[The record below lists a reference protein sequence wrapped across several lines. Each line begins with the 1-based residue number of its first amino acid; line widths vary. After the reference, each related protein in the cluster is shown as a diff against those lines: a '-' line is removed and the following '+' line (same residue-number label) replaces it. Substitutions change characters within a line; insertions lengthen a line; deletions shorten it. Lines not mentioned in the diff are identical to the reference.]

1 MAEQTI
7 RLEGAASPQA
17 ICQAVDAAYPQHTF
31 TPEDF
36 LRKDNADEIGM
47 DANFAAQ
54 SFWKDVRVRFFRK
67 KSAVLGLV
75 LILVIVAL
83 AIAGPHMT
91 GYTYSGQDL
100 SQKNFAPRVPGIE
113 ALGILDGTE
122 TMRTTTGTRTVN
134 AYQEKGKLDV
144 YYWFGSDLYGRDIW
158 TRTWEGA
165 RVSLLIAVAA
175 AVIDMVIGM
184 SYGLVSG
191 YFGGRT
197 DMVMQRFLEIANGIP
212 RLVIV
217 TLLLLVLQPG
227 MLTIIFALML
237 TEWVGMSRIARAE
250 MLKLKDQEFVLASRT
265 LGAGSFF
272 IIFREILPNI
282 IGPIITQVMFSI
294 PTAIFTE
301 AFLSFVGLGI
311 PVPQCS
317 LGSLISE
324 LYNSF
329 TTHPYQI
336 IPPIVV
342 MSLLMLSFNL
352 VADGLREALDPKMK
366 SM

>member
-1 MAEQTI
+1 MTKAKTVNI
-7 RLEGAASPQA
+7 SKTADAYIP
-17 ICQAVDAAYPQHTF
+17 VDA
-31 TPEDF
+31 DF
-36 LRKDNADEIGM
+36 KLKNNANEIEIDE
-47 DANFAAQ
+47 NYAAQ
-54 SFWKDVRVRFFRK
+54 NFWKDVFIRYFRK
-67 KSAVLGLV
+67 ASAVIGLV
-75 LILVIVAL
+75 LIVVITLL
-83 AIAGPHMT
+83 AVVGPGMNP
-91 GYTYSGQDL
+91 YTYSGQEL
-100 SQKNFAPRVPGIE
+100 SQKNFAPRIKALEKFGIF
-113 ALGILDGTE
+113 DGSE
-122 TMRTTTGTRTVN
+122 TISTTTGSKTIN
-134 AYQEKGKLDV
+134 YYIEKGLNDV
-144 YYWFGSDLYGRDIW
+144 EYWFGSDNFGRDIW

-165 RVSLLIAVAA
+165 RVSLIIAIAA
-175 AVIDMVIGM
+175 AIIDMVIGM
-184 SYGLVSG
+184 SYGLISG
-191 YFGGRT
+191 YFGGKV
-197 DMVMQRFLEIANGIP
+197 DIVMQRFLEVANGIP

-227 MLTIIFALML
+227 MLTIICALML

-250 MLKLKDQEFVLASRT
+250 MLKLKEQEFVLASRT
-265 LGAGSFF
+265 LGAGHFF
-272 IIFREILPNI
+272 IIFREVLPNI

-324 LYNSF
+324 GFNSF

-342 MSLLMLSFNL
+342 MALLMLSFNL

-366 SM
+366 EI

>member
-1 MAEQTI
+1 M
-7 RLEGAASPQA
+7 P
-17 ICQAVDAAYPQHTF
+17 
-31 TPEDF
+31 
-36 LRKDNADEIGM
+36 
-47 DANFAAQ
+47 
-54 SFWKDVRVRFFRK
+54 
-67 KSAVLGLV
+67 
-75 LILVIVAL
+75 
-83 AIAGPHMT
+83 
-91 GYTYSGQDL
+91 
-100 SQKNFAPRVPGIE
+100 
-113 ALGILDGTE
+113 
-122 TMRTTTGTRTVN
+122 
-134 AYQEKGKLDV
+134 
-144 YYWFGSDLYGRDIW
+144 
-158 TRTWEGA
+158 
-165 RVSLLIAVAA
+165 
-175 AVIDMVIGM
+175 
-184 SYGLVSG
+184 
-191 YFGGRT
+191 
-197 DMVMQRFLEIANGIP
+197 RFLEVANGIP

-227 MLTIIFALML
+227 MITIIFALML

-272 IIFREILPNI
+272 IIFKEVLPNI

-342 MSLLMLSFNL
+342 KCLAQAVGQQVEAEHQQAHDHVGRDDLIGMGGESVVQLT
-352 VADGLREALDPKMK
+352 GLPDQ
-366 SM
+366 

>member
-1 MAEQTI
+1 MNSTASNT
-7 RLEGAASPQA
+7 AAATPYVP
-17 ICQAVDAAYPQHTF
+17 VDA
-31 TPEDF
+31 DF
-36 LRKDNADEIGM
+36 RLKDNAGEIGI
-47 DANFAAQ
+47 DNNFSAQ
-54 SFWKDVRVRFFRK
+54 GFWKDVFVRYFK
-67 KSAVLGLV
+67 KTSAVIG
-75 LILVIVAL
+75 LILIIVISIMAAV
-83 AIAGPHMT
+83 GPGMNS
-91 GYTYSGQDL
+91 YTYSEQNL
-100 SQKNFAPRVPGIE
+100 SQKNLAPRIKGLEKFGIFDGDE
-113 ALGILDGTE
+113 TMTTTSGSKTVNYYEEKDLDG
-122 TMRTTTGTRTVN
+122 
-134 AYQEKGKLDV
+134 V
-144 YYWFGSDLYGRDIW
+144 YYWFGSDNFGRDIW
-158 TRTWEGA
+158 TRTWSGA
-165 RVSLLIAVAA
+165 RVSLIIAVAA
-175 AVIDMVIGM
+175 AIIDMVIGM
-184 SYGLVSG
+184 SYGLISG
-191 YFGGRT
+191 YFGGKV
-197 DMVMQRFLEIANGIP
+197 DMIMQRFLEIANGIP

-217 TLLLLVLQPG
+217 TLLLLVLEPG

-250 MLKLKDQEFVLASRT
+250 MLKLKEQEFVLASRT

-272 IIFREILPNI
+272 IIFKEVLPNI

-324 LYNSF
+324 GFNSF

-342 MSLLMLSFNL
+342 MALLMLSFNL

-366 SM
+366 EM

>member
-1 MAEQTI
+1 MFDLLLKNAQVVDPLNVI
-7 RLEGAASPQA
+7 NDV
-17 ICQAVDAAYPQHTF
+17 CDVAV
-31 TPEDF
+31 E
-36 LRKDNADEIGM
+36 NG
-47 DANFAAQ
+47 
-54 SFWKDVRVRFFRK
+54 
-67 KSAVLGLV
+67 
-75 LILVIVAL
+75 
-83 AIAGPHMT
+83 
-91 GYTYSGQDL
+91 
-100 SQKNFAPRVPGIE
+100 
-113 ALGILDGTE
+113 
-122 TMRTTTGTRTVN
+122 
-134 AYQEKGKLDV
+134 
-144 YYWFGSDLYGRDIW
+144 
-158 TRTWEGA
+158 
-165 RVSLLIAVAA
+165 LIA
-175 AVIDMVIGM
+175 AVGPDLGSSAREVINFTG
-184 SYGLVSG
+184 
-191 YFGGRT
+191 
-197 DMVMQRFLEIANGIP
+197 
-212 RLVIV
+212 
-217 TLLLLVLQPG
+217 LVLQPG
-227 MLTIIFALML
+227 MITIIFALML

-272 IIFREILPNI
+272 IIFKEVLPNI

-352 VADGLREALDPKMK
+352 LADGLREALDPKMK

>member
-1 MAEQTI
+1 MTSKAITAE
-7 RLEGAASPQA
+7 AAAPY
-17 ICQAVDAAYPQHTF
+17 IPVDA
-31 TPEDF
+31 DF
-36 LRKDNADEIGM
+36 RLKNSDAITIDE
-47 DANFAAQ
+47 NFAAQ
-54 SFWKDVRVRFFRK
+54 SFWKDVFIRFFRK
-67 KSAVLGLV
+67 ASAVIGLV
-75 LILVIVAL
+75 LIVLISVL
-83 AIAGPHMT
+83 AVVGPNMNE
-91 GYTYSGQDL
+91 YTYSGQEL
-100 SQKNFAPRVPGIE
+100 SQKNLAPRIIALEKFGIF
-113 ALGILDGTE
+113 DGSE
-122 TMRTTTGTRTVN
+122 KMSTTTGTKTVN
-134 AYQEKGKLDV
+134 NYTDKGLTDV
-144 YYWFGSDLYGRDIW
+144 EYWFGSDNFGRDIW
-158 TRTWEGA
+158 TRTWSGA
-165 RVSLLIAVAA
+165 RVSLIIAVAA
-175 AVIDMVIGM
+175 AIIDMVIGM
-184 SYGLVSG
+184 SYGLISG
-191 YFGGRT
+191 YFGGKV

-250 MLKLKDQEFVLASRT
+250 MLKLKEQEFVLASRT
-265 LGAGSFF
+265 LGAGNFF
-272 IIFREILPNI
+272 IIFKEVLPNI

-324 LYNSF
+324 GFNSF

-342 MSLLMLSFNL
+342 MALLMLSFNL

-366 SM
+366 EM

>member
-1 MAEQTI
+1 
-7 RLEGAASPQA
+7 
-17 ICQAVDAAYPQHTF
+17 
-31 TPEDF
+31 
-36 LRKDNADEIGM
+36 M
-47 DANFAAQ
+47 DTNFAAQ
-54 SFWKDVRVRFFRK
+54 SFWKDVRIRFFRK
-67 KSAVLGLV
+67 KSAVLGLIMIFI
-75 LILVIVAL
+75 ILML
-83 AIAGPHMT
+83 AIFGPGMND
-91 GYTYSGQDL
+91 YTYSGQDL
-100 SQKNFAPRVPGIE
+100 SQKNFVPRVPGIE
-113 ALGILDGTE
+113 QFGILDGSE
-122 TMRTTTGTRTVN
+122 KMSTTTGTKIVN
-134 AYQEKGKLDV
+134 NYVEKGKDDV

-165 RVSLLIAVAA
+165 RVSLIIAVAA
-175 AVIDMVIGM
+175 AIIDMVIGM

-191 YFGGRT
+191 YF
-197 DMVMQRFLEIANGIP
+197 GIP

-227 MLTIIFALML
+227 MVTIIFALML

-272 IIFREILPNI
+272 IIFKEVLPNI

-352 VADGLREALDPKMK
+352 LADGLREALDPKMK